1 LTPEQKQDALE
12 PGHPAL
18 SLRRQCRLLSLPR
31 SGLYYRPR
39 PRLEREDDDHVVR
52 TRVWEIFT
60 RAPTYGYRKVAEQLA
75 RDGHAV
81 SGKRV
86 RRLMRAMGLAAIYPK
101 PRLSQANAQH
111 RKFPY
116 RLAGVAIERPDQ
128 VWATDITY
136 IRLPK
141 GFIYLTA
148 IMDWHSRR
156 VLSWEVSTSLETEFC
171 LTALERALA
180 GGRRPE
186 IFNSDQGCQFTSE
199 SYTGRLLAAGVTI
212 SMDGK
217 GRCFDNIF
225 TERLWR
231 TVKYEEVFLKEY
243 ADVAEARREL
253 GAFFVWYNTE
263 RLHQSLGYL
272 TPDEVY
278 YARRV
283 LSPAG

>member
-1 LTPEQKQDALE
+1 LTPEEKRDALE
-12 PGHPAL
+12 PGHPTL
-18 SLRRQCRLLSLPR
+18 SLRCQCRLLSLPR
-31 SGLYYRPR
+31 SGLYHRPLAR
-39 PRLEREDDDHVVR
+39 PERADGDHAVR
-52 TRVWEIFT
+52 TRIREVFT

-75 RDGHAV
+75 RDGHPV
-81 SGKRV
+81 GGKRV

-101 PRLSQANAQH
+101 PRLSRSNAQH

-116 RLAGVAIERPDQ
+116 RLAGVAVERTDQ
-128 VWATDITY
+128 VWSTDITY
-136 IRLPK
+136 IWLPK

-156 VLSWEVSTSLETEFC
+156 VLSWEVSTSLDTDFC
-171 LTALERALA
+171 LAALDRALA

-186 IFNSDQGCQFTSE
+186 IFNSDQGSQFTSE
-199 SYTGRLLAAGVTI
+199 AYTGRLLAAGVTI
-212 SMDGK
+212 SMDGQ

-243 ADVAEARREL
+243 ADVGEARREL
-253 GAFFVWYNTE
+253 GAFFAWYNAE
-263 RLHQSLGYL
+263 RLHQSLGYS

-278 YARRV
+278 YSRV